1 MRTLLFI
8 LLLILSSC
16 LGIQLPVTPPDQG
29 SEPPSVPPGQP
40 YVRQDITIKQAQIA
54 GLAGQLALSVRGFI
68 PDGCM
73 APVNVE
79 IATSD
84 QTITVDIFRMLPA
97 DAVCPQ
103 VVTAYIE
110 LIDLP
115 PTIGPGTYTVRVND
129 VVFEATVPESGVPPV
144 DRRPTLGPPQLDVTP
159 IPKPDGDAL
168 LRSDPIIMD
177 VQVMVLESYPM
188 QLVLTVTGQFR
199 DGCTLP
205 VQVEQQRDGNTVTVA
220 LYRLKA
226 ADMLCPDVMQPFEQ
240 TVRLEGGFE
249 SGTYT
254 IRVND
259 FTTTI
264 TL

>member
-1 MRTLLFI
+1 MRVILFI

-16 LGIQLPVTPPDQG
+16 LGIQLPMTPPDQG
-29 SEPPSVPPGQP
+29 GEPPSVPPGQP
-40 YVRQDITIKQAQIA
+40 YVRQDVTIKQAEIA
-54 GLAGQLALSVRGFI
+54 GFAGQLALNVRGFI
-68 PDGCM
+68 PDGCT

-79 IATSD
+79 ITTSGD
-84 QTITVDIFRMLPA
+84 TIAVDIFRMLPA
-97 DAVCPQ
+97 DAICPQ

-115 PTIGPGTYTVRVND
+115 PTIGPGVYTVHVND
-129 VVFEATVPESGVPPV
+129 LVFEASVPESGVPPV

-159 IPKPDGDAL
+159 LPKLDGT
-168 LRSDPIIMD
+168 LRSAPIITD
-177 VQVMVLESYPM
+177 VQVMALESYPV
-188 QLVLTVTGQFR
+188 QLVLIVTGQFR

-205 VQVEQQRDGNTVTVA
+205 VQVEQQRDGNTVTVV
-220 LYRLKA
+220 LYRRKA

-240 TVRLEGGFE
+240 AVRLEGGFE

-259 FTTTI
+259 FMTTI